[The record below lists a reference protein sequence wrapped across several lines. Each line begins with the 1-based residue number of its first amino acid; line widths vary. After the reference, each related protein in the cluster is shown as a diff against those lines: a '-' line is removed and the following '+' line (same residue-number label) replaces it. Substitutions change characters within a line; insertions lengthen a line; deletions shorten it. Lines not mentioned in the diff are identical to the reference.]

1 MQNTIKQIFLAGAG
15 LVSSSKD
22 KAEKIAKE
30 LIKKGELAVKDK
42 DSFVSDL
49 VKKAEQTKKSFDRTL
64 EAAVKSIL
72 KKLDIP
78 SRKEFNALKRDLEKM
93 KKSKK

>member
-15 LVSSSKD
+15 LVSNSKD

-49 VKKAEQTKKSFDRTL
+49 LKKAEKTKKSFDKSL
-64 EAAVKSIL
+64 EASVKSIL
-72 KKLDIP
+72 SKLDIP
-78 SRKEFNALKRDLEKM
+78 SRKEFNALKKELDKL